1 MTQSFKKIGF
11 AVLFTALTV
20 VSAQAQA
27 AKKDKPK
34 KHQCTEQCSKGKH
47 MYKHGEKKHKCDA
60 SCKNSMGT
68 TTMELKDHVCTDAC
82 KDGKHM
88 YAHGE
93 KGHTCDANC
102 KPKM

>member
-1 MTQSFKKIGF
+1 MTQSFKKIGL

-20 VSAQAQA
+20 VYAQAQT

-34 KHQCTEQCSKGKH
+34 KHQCTEQCSTGKH
-47 MYKHGEKKHKCDA
+47 LYKHGEKKHKCGA
-60 SCKNSMGT
+60 SCKAVS

-82 KDGKHM
+82 KSGAHM